1 MAPRSVRVLR
11 RALARVAAA
20 LLTILVATNVMLV
33 AFPDALRSAELSP
46 SELARGGPAPAPSLD
61 GLPPAPRALIVG
73 DSFTEGYGASTAE
86 ATWASIAV
94 GTLGWRATIDGVG
107 GTGFTKRSATDGTQ
121 GVGFRDRLLRHAD
134 AGVDYD
140 VVVLQG
146 GLNDWQASAAQE
158 SAAVRLAVRTV
169 QDAWPDAVVVV
180 FGPAEPLGDGV
191 ERLELLPAIRDASEE
206 AGAVFIDPSSP
217 TPWITPENTDVFD
230 LGDGLH
236 LDDAGYAY
244 LAARFVAEIQS
255 RQARD

>member
-1 MAPRSVRVLR
+1 MGPRSVRALR
-11 RALARVAAA
+11 RALARVAAT
-20 LLTILVATNVMLV
+20 LLTILVVTSLMIGLR
-33 AFPDALRSAELSP
+33 PDALRSAELSP
-46 SELARGGPAPAPSLD
+46 SPLATGGPAPAPSLG
-61 GLPPAPRALIVG
+61 GLPRVPRALVVG
-73 DSFTEGYGASTAE
+73 DSFTEGYGASSRE

-107 GTGFTKRSATDGTQ
+107 GTGFSKRSATDGSQ

-134 AGVDYD
+134 DGVDYD

-146 GLNDWQASAAQE
+146 GLNDWQASAVQE
-158 SAAVRLAVRTV
+158 AAAVRHAVRTA

-191 ERLELLPAIRDASEE
+191 RRLKLLPAIREASEE
-206 AGAVFIDPSSP
+206 AGAVFVDPSAP
-217 TPWITPENTDVFD
+217 TPWITRSNTSVFD

-236 LDDAGYAY
+236 LNDAGYAY